1 VQVNDLDQERLRRL
15 AGHRPQN
22 GHKVL
27 SVYMD
32 LDPATFGT
40 QPARAA
46 QVTSLVDAADRR
58 IRAAALDHDAR
69 CVLRQDLDR
78 VRDALRDGESTKG
91 AHALAIF
98 ASQPSELFEVLRLPD
113 AVPHTVVLNDTPW
126 LDPLVG
132 RGRTRRAVAL
142 VNRRTFRLIADG
154 PDGSMHEVVAL
165 ADQVPSQ
172 HDKGGWS
179 QSNYERSIEEEVRK
193 HLEHSASLL
202 FEQLQNE
209 PFDQLA
215 VGVSAEL
222 WPELE
227 RMVHAYVR
235 KRTLGRF
242 DVDVEHVSLEQ
253 AVAAARPLFEA
264 AARSEL
270 EGRLG
275 RLQQALAQGERA
287 AGGLAAVLEAL
298 SERRV
303 ETLLYEA
310 GFSSPG
316 YVCPQS
322 GWLGVGPA
330 ACPSGEGNA
339 QARENVLDD
348 AISAAIV
355 QRAEVCALV
364 DRPELGP
371 HGGIAALLRF

>member
-1 VQVNDLDQERLRRL
+1 MQVNDLDQERLRRL
-15 AGHRPQN
+15 AEHRPQN

-58 IRAAALDHDAR
+58 IRAAELDHAAR
-69 CVLRQDLDR
+69 TVLRQDLDR
-78 VRDALRDGESTKG
+78 IRDALRDGEAAKG

-98 ASQPSELFEVLRLPD
+98 ASQSSELFEVLRLPD

-132 RGRTRRAVAL
+132 RGRTRRAIAL

-154 PDGSMHEVVAL
+154 ADGSMHEVVAL

-202 FEQLQNE
+202 FEQLQRE

-235 KRTLGRF
+235 KRSLGRF

-253 AVAAARPLFEA
+253 AVAAARPLFDA
-264 AARSEL
+264 AARSQL

-348 AISAAIV
+348 AIAAAIV

-364 DRPELGP
+364 DRQELGP

>member
-1 VQVNDLDQERLRRL
+1 MQVNDLDHERLRRL
-15 AGHRPQN
+15 AELRPHN

-46 QVTSLVDAADRR
+46 QVASLVDAADRR
-58 IRAAALDHDAR
+58 IRSAELHHDAR
-69 CVLRQDLDR
+69 SVLRQDLGR
-78 VRDALRDGESTKG
+78 VQEVLRDGVSAKG

-98 ASQPSELFEVLRLPD
+98 ASEPSDLFEVLRLPD
-113 AVPHTVVLNDTPW
+113 AVPYTVVLNDTPW

-132 RGRTRRAVAL
+132 RGRTRRCVAL
-142 VNRRTFRLIADG
+142 VNRRMLRLFADA
-154 PDGSMHEVVAL
+154 PDGSMREVAEF
-165 ADQVPSQ
+165 ADDVPSQ
-172 HDKGGWS
+172 HDKGGLS

-193 HLEHSASLL
+193 HLEHAATAL
-202 FEQLQNE
+202 FQHFRRR

-215 VGVSAEL
+215 VGISAEL
-222 WPELE
+222 WPEFE
-227 RMVHAYVR
+227 RMLHDYLR

-242 DVDVEHVSLEQ
+242 DVDVEHANAEHAL
-253 AVAAARPLFEA
+253 AAAMPLFTA
-264 AARSEL
+264 AGAREL
-270 EGRLG
+270 DG
-275 RLQQALAQGERA
+275 RLQRLQQSLAHGERA
-287 AGGLAAVLEAL
+287 AAGLAAVLDAL

-303 ETLLYEA
+303 DTLLYEA

-330 ACPSGEGNA
+330 ECPSGEGSA
-339 QARENVLDD
+339 QARDNVLDD
-348 AISAAIV
+348 AIAAAIV
-355 QRAEVCALV
+355 QRAEVCALH

>member
-1 VQVNDLDQERLRRL
+1 VQVNDLDHERLRRL
-15 AGHRPQN
+15 AELRARN
-22 GHKVL
+22 GTKVL

-58 IRAAALDHDAR
+58 IRAADLDHATR
-69 CVLRQDLDR
+69 ASLRQDVER
-78 VRDALRDGESTKG
+78 VREALRDGDSTKG
-91 AHALAIF
+91 AHALAVF
-98 ASQPSELFEVLRLPD
+98 ASQPDELFEVLRLPD
-113 AVPHTVVLNDTPW
+113 AVPHTVVLGDAPW

-132 RGRTRRAVAL
+132 RGRTRRSVAL
-142 VNRRTFRLIADG
+142 VNRRTLRLFADM
-154 PDGSMHEVVAL
+154 PDGSMREVASVA
-165 ADQVPSQ
+165 DEVPSQ
-172 HDKGGWS
+172 HDRGGLS
-179 QSNYERSIEEEVRK
+179 QANYERSIEEEVRK
-193 HLEHSASLL
+193 HLEHSAALL
-202 FEQLQNE
+202 FQQFQRE

-215 VGVSAEL
+215 VGASAEL
-222 WPELE
+222 WPEFE
-227 RMVHAYVR
+227 RMLHDYLR

-242 DVDVEHVSLEQ
+242 DVDVEHVGLEQ
-253 AVAAARPLFEA
+253 ALAAARPLFDEA
-264 AARSEL
+264 AAKQL
-270 EGRLG
+270 DGRLS

-287 AGGLAAVLEAL
+287 AGGLAAVLDAL

-303 ETLLYEA
+303 ETLLYET

-330 ACPSGEGNA
+330 GCPSGEGNA
-339 QARENVLDD
+339 QPRDNVLDD
-348 AISAAIV
+348 AIAAAIV
-355 QRAEVCALV
+355 QRADVCALV

>member
-15 AGHRPQN
+15 AEHRPQN

-58 IRAAALDHDAR
+58 IRAAELDHDAR
-69 CVLRQDLDR
+69 TVLKQDLDR
-78 VRDALRDGESTKG
+78 VRDALRAGEAAKG
-91 AHALAIF
+91 AHGLAIF
-98 ASQPSELFEVLRLPD
+98 ASQPRELFEVLRLPD
-113 AVPHTVVLNDTPW
+113 AVPQTVVLNDAPW

-193 HLEHSASLL
+193 HLEHSAALL
-202 FEQLQNE
+202 FEQHQEE
-209 PFDQLA
+209 PCDQLA

-235 KRTLGRF
+235 ERTLGRF
-242 DVDVEHVSLEQ
+242 DVDVEHVNLEQ
-253 AVAAARPLFEA
+253 AVAAARPLFDA

-303 ETLLYEA
+303 ETLLYET

-348 AISAAIV
+348 AIAAAIV

>member
-1 VQVNDLDQERLRRL
+1 MQVNDLDQDRLRRL
-15 AGHRPQN
+15 AEHRPQN

-58 IRAAALDHDAR
+58 IRSAALDDDAR
-69 CVLRQDLDR
+69 SALKSDLER
-78 VRDALRDGESTKG
+78 VRTALRDGAAAKG
-91 AHALAIF
+91 AHALAVF

-113 AVPHTVVLNDTPW
+113 AVPQTVVVNDTPW

-132 RGRTRRAVAL
+132 RGRTRRCVAL

-154 PDGSMHEVVAL
+154 PDGTMEEVLAL

-172 HDKGGWS
+172 HDRGGLS
-179 QSNYERSIEEEVRK
+179 QANYERSIEEEVRK

-202 FEQLQNE
+202 FDRLQRE

-215 VGVSAEL
+215 VGASAEL
-222 WPELE
+222 WPDLQ
-227 RMVHAYVR
+227 RIAHAYLR
-235 KRTLGRF
+235 ERSLGRF
-242 DVDVEHVSLEQ
+242 DVDVEHATVEQ
-253 AVAAARPLFEA
+253 AVAAARPLFDA
-264 AARSEL
+264 AARADL
-270 EGRLG
+270 DGRLD

-330 ACPSGEGNA
+330 GCPSGEGRA
-339 QARENVLDD
+339 QQRENVLDD
-348 AISAAIV
+348 AIAAAIV

>member
-1 VQVNDLDQERLRRL
+1 MQVNDLDHERLRRL
-15 AGHRPQN
+15 AELRPRN

-46 QVTSLVDAADRR
+46 QVSSLLDAAERR
-58 IRAAALDHDAR
+58 IRAAAVDHATR
-69 CVLRQDLDR
+69 CELKQDLGR
-78 VRDALRDGESTKG
+78 VRDVLRDGVSTKG
-91 AHALAIF
+91 AHALAVF

-113 AVPHTVVLNDTPW
+113 AVPQTVVLNDTPW

-132 RGRTRRAVAL
+132 RGRTRRCVAL
-142 VNRRTFRLIADG
+142 VSRRHLRVFADT
-154 PDGSMHEVVAL
+154 PDGSMREVAEL
-165 ADQVPSQ
+165 ADDVPGQ
-172 HDKGGWS
+172 HDTGGLS
-179 QSNYERSIEEEVRK
+179 QANYERSIEEEVRK
-193 HLEHSASLL
+193 HLEHAAAAL
-202 FEQLQNE
+202 FEQFRRR

-215 VGVSAEL
+215 VGASAEL
-222 WPELE
+222 WPEFE
-227 RMVHAYVR
+227 RMLHDYVR

-242 DVDVEHVSLEQ
+242 DVDVERVNAEQ
-253 AVAAARPLFEA
+253 ALAAARPLFDA
-264 AARSEL
+264 AVAEQL
-270 EGRLG
+270 DGRLR

-310 GFSSPG
+310 GFDSPG

-322 GWLGVGPA
+322 GWLGVGPG

-339 QARENVLDD
+339 QPRENVLDD
-348 AISAAIV
+348 AIAAAIV
-355 QRAEVCALV
+355 QRADVFALV